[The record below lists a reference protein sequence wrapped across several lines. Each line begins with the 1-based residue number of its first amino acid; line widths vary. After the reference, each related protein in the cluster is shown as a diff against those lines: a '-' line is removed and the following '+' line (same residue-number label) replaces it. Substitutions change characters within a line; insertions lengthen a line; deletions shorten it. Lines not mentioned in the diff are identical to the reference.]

1 MFVVSYERW
10 LRAQETDKKYWDATR
25 INTLE
30 FARITYEKIIACRF
44 FENVVPD
51 YGKVDGYI

>member
-25 INTLE
+25 TNI
-30 FARITYEKIIACRF
+30 F
-44 FENVVPD
+44 NVPSN
-51 YGKVDGYI
+51 G